1 MNNRSN
7 LSVFNFEESAPIRV
21 VTREQEPWFVAKDIA
36 EVLAYSDT
44 QAMTRRL
51 DEEELSTCTDNS
63 SGQVRNLTIIN
74 ESGLYSAILGSTK
87 PEAKRFKK
95 WGTSEVLPAIR
106 KTGRYAV
113 PEAPSAAV
121 KFVPECLYKGIPVLT
136 MRAIAEQSGEL
147 PERIGALAAHPESGL
162 IDGEDIFRLTGL
174 TRADGQKL
182 GLPRFSYGRL
192 NLLTVGGA
200 RKLMVLRDRIR
211 AAYAETRS
219 SILFPAL
226 PAAAPSADLVDLYR
240 RILDKWRSGVIE
252 LYQNSETPESRNL
265 RDEQKCEL
273 AITDYLNNHYNTDI
287 QDFLNTLS
295 EISGDS
301 LPSRLIG
308 EMEMLNYVRSV
319 LLESLPVQA

>member
-95 WGTSEVLPAIR
+95 WVTSEVLPAIR

-147 PERIGALAAHPESGL
+147 FPER
-162 IDGEDIFRLTGL
+162 
-174 TRADGQKL
+174 
-182 GLPRFSYGRL
+182 
-192 NLLTVGGA
+192 
-200 RKLMVLRDRIR
+200 
-211 AAYAETRS
+211 
-219 SILFPAL
+219 
-226 PAAAPSADLVDLYR
+226 
-240 RILDKWRSGVIE
+240 KW
-252 LYQNSETPESRNL
+252 
-265 RDEQKCEL
+265 K
-273 AITDYLNNHYNTDI
+273 
-287 QDFLNTLS
+287 
-295 EISGDS
+295 
-301 LPSRLIG
+301 
-308 EMEMLNYVRSV
+308 
-319 LLESLPVQA
+319 

>member
-1 MNNRSN
+1 M
-7 LSVFNFEESAPIRV
+7 
-21 VTREQEPWFVAKDIA
+21 
-36 EVLAYSDT
+36 
-44 QAMTRRL
+44 
-51 DEEELSTCTDNS
+51 
-63 SGQVRNLTIIN
+63 
-74 ESGLYSAILGSTK
+74 
-87 PEAKRFKK
+87 
-95 WGTSEVLPAIR
+95 
-106 KTGRYAV
+106 

-174 TRADGQKL
+174 TRADGKKL

-226 PAAAPSADLVDLYR
+226 PAAAPSADPVDLYR

-287 QDFLNTLS
+287 LDFLNTLS

-308 EMEMLNYVRSV
+308 EMEMLNYIRSV
-319 LLESLPVQA
+319 LLESRPVQA